1 MECFREL
8 PDKSSSDNSLGME
21 LLGSPKPSFTSQVT
35 TRWLLLTTMVV
46 TRALVFK
53 VQ

>member
-21 LLGSPKPSFTSQVT
+21 LLGSPKPSLTSQVT
-35 TRWLLLTTMVV
+35 TRLLLTTMVV
-46 TRALVFK
+46 TRVSVFK